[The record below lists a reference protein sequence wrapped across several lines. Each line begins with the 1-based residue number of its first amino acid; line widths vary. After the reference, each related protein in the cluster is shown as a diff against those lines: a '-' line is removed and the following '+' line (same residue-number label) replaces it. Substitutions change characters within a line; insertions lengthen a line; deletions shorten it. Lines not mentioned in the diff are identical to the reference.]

1 VLFDLDGFKL
11 VNDVSGHAEGDR
23 VLRAVAHELSAAGR
37 TSDLAFRVGGDELA
51 LVLPDTGPEE
61 AAQVAA
67 RAAAMIGEVDS
78 RTSVSYGVGAWPD
91 HGPTKTTL
99 LRTADEQL
107 YAMKHSRVTTPLA
120 TRGVVERGGPDD
132 QRERLAIASRL
143 SSRLAALDDEREI
156 VQVTVDEL
164 DRTFGYFLAVVHRL
178 DRHDDTLRLVAVAG
192 ELATALDGIGQ
203 WAQPVEAG
211 VLGRVVRTGEP
222 MIVHDT
228 RLDPDFVTP
237 DERVESR
244 SELALPIRV
253 AGEIWGVLNLEAA
266 ETGAFGEDD
275 LLLATMIAAQVG
287 AAIHRSRL
295 SHDREDTFMTA
306 LGVLC
311 DALETKDSYTA
322 AHARE
327 VADLCEQVAARL
339 GVRGEELR
347 NLSYAALLHDIGK
360 IGVRSEILR
369 KPGPLE
375 DYEFE
380 EIKLHTVI
388 GADMLSRI
396 PAFAGVQSL
405 VRSAHERWDGHG
417 YPDGLRGDEIPLG
430 ARVICACDA
439 FHAMTSDRP
448 YRDAM
453 PIPAAIAELRTGAG
467 RQFDPAVVEA
477 LIAEIAA
484 LAPT

>member
-1 VLFDLDGFKL
+1 
-11 VNDVSGHAEGDR
+11 
-23 VLRAVAHELSAAGR
+23 
-37 TSDLAFRVGGDELA
+37 
-51 LVLPDTGPEE
+51 
-61 AAQVAA
+61 
-67 RAAAMIGEVDS
+67 
-78 RTSVSYGVGAWPD
+78 
-91 HGPTKTTL
+91 
-99 LRTADEQL
+99 
-107 YAMKHSRVTTPLA
+107 
-120 TRGVVERGGPDD
+120 
-132 QRERLAIASRL
+132 
-143 SSRLAALDDEREI
+143 
-156 VQVTVDEL
+156 
-164 DRTFGYFLAVVHRL
+164 
-178 DRHDDTLRLVAVAG
+178 
-192 ELATALDGIGQ
+192 
-203 WAQPVEAG
+203 
-211 VLGRVVRTGEP
+211 

-228 RLDPDFVTP
+228 RLDPDFFTP

-253 AGEIWGVLNLEAA
+253 AGEVWGVLNLEAA
-266 ETGAFGEDD
+266 DVGAFGEDD
-275 LLLATMIAAQVG
+275 LLLATMIAGQVG

-417 YPDGLRGDEIPLG
+417 YPDGLRGEEIPLG

-453 PIPAAIAELRTGAG
+453 PIPAAIAELRAGAG

-477 LIAEIAA
+477 LIAQIGA
-484 LAPT
+484 LTAR